1 MTAPIRIYINGASV
15 EVEPGTD
22 VRGALRA
29 HDEALAAGY
38 AAGRARVTDARGIEV
53 GGEQRLSAG
62 SILRVVTRSLRGEGG
77 TDADA

>member
-1 MTAPIRIYINGASV
+1 MTAPIRIYITGASV

-22 VRGALRA
+22 VPGALRA

-38 AAGRARVTDARGIEV
+38 AAGRARVTDARGIEIA
-53 GGEQRLSAG
+53 GEQRLSAG
-62 SILRVVTRSLRGEGG
+62 SILRVVTRSPRGEGG